1 MTPFDAYKTYLA
13 LKNHFSKPNYDYF
26 KYAGKSRTSIASFEK
41 RKDKYWFEKISRN
54 KDDKE
59 IKDFFI
65 ANLVES
71 DDPSRLWIGNIIRGG
86 DIYYKEWIKK
96 QQSLTYLFT
105 QQSEEMLSSNNLVQ
119 LFDCS
124 KQHPPILKMFLSGK
138 IDIETLVIWDRIFL
152 FRNNFD
158 KKLLDPAW
166 ELVSLKIKK
175 YSPFLNINVFL
186 YKKILKEIIQGRT

>member
-54 KDDKE
+54 KDDKQ

-65 ANLVES
+65 ANLVEA

-86 DIYYKEWIKK
+86 DIYYQEWIKK

-105 QQSEEMLSSNNLVQ
+105 QQSEEMLSSSNLEE

-124 KQHPPILKMFLSGK
+124 RQHPPILKMFLSGV

-158 KKLLDPAW
+158 KKLLDPVW